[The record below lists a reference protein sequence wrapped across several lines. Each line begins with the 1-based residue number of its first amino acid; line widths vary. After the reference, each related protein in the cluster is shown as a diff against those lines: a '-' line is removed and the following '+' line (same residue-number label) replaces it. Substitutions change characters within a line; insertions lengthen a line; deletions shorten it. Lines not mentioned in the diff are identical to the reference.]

1 MRQFDLNFFSL
12 ILSLAHVKQA
22 FFCCSEKMLQL
33 ASVQKKCCKK
43 ITRKFKSRKRS
54 NLLLKNMK
62 FYI

>member
-1 MRQFDLNFFSL
+1 MRQFDLKFFSL

-22 FFCCSEKMLQL
+22 FFLLLRKMLQP

-43 ITRKFKSRKRS
+43 ITRKFKSRKQS